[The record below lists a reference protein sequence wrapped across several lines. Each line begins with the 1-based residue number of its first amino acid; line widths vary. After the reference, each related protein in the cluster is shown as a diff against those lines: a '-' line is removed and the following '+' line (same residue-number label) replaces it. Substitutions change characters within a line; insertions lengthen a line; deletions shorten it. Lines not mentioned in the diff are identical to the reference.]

1 MTFQTTDSYQNV
13 DSKQIEVIK
22 AAKSLFS
29 KRTRTLYHWMYPN
42 APKQQLKTAVANSW
56 ETLGVQEKQFYI
68 SQVIN
73 IQFTILSGVNATFI
87 HNY

>member
-29 KRTRTLYHWMYPN
+29 KRTRTLYHWMYPH
-42 APKQQLKTAVANSW
+42 APKQQLKMAVANSW

-68 SQVIN
+68 SQVIIN
-73 IQFTILSGVNATFI
+73 PARICLLLICA
-87 HNY
+87 H